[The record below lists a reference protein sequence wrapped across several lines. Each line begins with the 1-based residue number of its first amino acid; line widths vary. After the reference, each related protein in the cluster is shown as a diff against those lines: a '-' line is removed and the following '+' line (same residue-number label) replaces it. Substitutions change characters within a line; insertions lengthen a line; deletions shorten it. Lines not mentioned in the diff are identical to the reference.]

1 MSLALEDDS
10 TTLDEEDSGTTAD
23 EDTGAADEEDSGTTA
38 DEDDGTAEEEDSFT
52 LQHVVSGGSSLE
64 DDGLDPADEPAELS
78 WLSPLSMTL
87 DEESS
92 STEEE
97 LSFPEVSGEVDE
109 ESSPQAT
116 SIAAKDTAI
125 QPAKNFFM
133 KTSYLLL
140 KYKLKSPA

>member
-10 TTLDEEDSGTTAD
+10 ATLDEEDF
-23 EDTGAADEEDSGTTA
+23 GATADEEDSGTTA
-38 DEDDGTAEEEDSFT
+38 DEEETRTTDEEDSFT
-52 LQHVVSGGSSLE
+52 LQQAVSGGISLE
-64 DDGLDPADEPAELS
+64 DDGLDSP
-78 WLSPLSMTL
+78 WLSPLRMTL
-87 DEESS
+87 DEETS
-92 STEEE
+92 STEDE
-97 LSFPEVSGEVDE
+97 LSFPKVSGEVDE
-109 ESSPQAT
+109 ESSPQAA

>member
-1 MSLALEDDS
+1 MFPIMSLALEDDS
-10 TTLDEEDSGTTAD
+10 TTLDEEDFGATADD
-23 EDTGAADEEDSGTTA
+23 EDTGTADEEDSGTTA
-38 DEDDGTAEEEDSFT
+38 DEEETRTTDEEDSFT
-52 LQHVVSGGSSLE
+52 LQHAVSGGSS
-64 DDGLDPADEPAELS
+64 
-78 WLSPLSMTL
+78 L

-97 LSFPEVSGEVDE
+97 LSFPDVSGEVDE
-109 ESSPQAT
+109 ESSPQAA

-133 KTSYLLL
+133 KTSYLPL

>member
-23 EDTGAADEEDSGTTA
+23 EEETRTT
-38 DEDDGTAEEEDSFT
+38 DEEDSFT
-52 LQHVVSGGSSLE
+52 LQQVVSGGSSLE

-78 WLSPLSMTL
+78 WLSPLRMTA
-87 DEESS
+87 D
-92 STEEE
+92 EEE

-109 ESSPQAT
+109 ESSPQAA

-133 KTSYLLL
+133 KTSYLPL